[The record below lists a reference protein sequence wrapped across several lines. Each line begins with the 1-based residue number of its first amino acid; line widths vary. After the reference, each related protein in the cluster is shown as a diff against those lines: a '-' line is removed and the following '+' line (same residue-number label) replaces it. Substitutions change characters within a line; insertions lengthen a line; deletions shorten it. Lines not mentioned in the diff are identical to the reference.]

1 MRKKINK
8 SSKEHTPASVP
19 AVLHVRVAEPI
30 KKAYEDIA
38 KARTKPNHKTVT
50 VADVT
55 REALEFYLERK
66 EQAA

>member
-1 MRKKINK
+1 MPKKTKQNTRV
-8 SSKEHTPASVP
+8 ESVP

-38 KARTKPNHKTVT
+38 KARTKPNQKTVS

-55 REALEFYLERK
+55 REALEFYLEK
-66 EQAA
+66 HEVAA